1 MLDLKARALCRRNSK
16 ALIDGEKITPFSLP
30 LVSKG
35 KIKQAHLFSNSV
47 RQINL
52 HIMTDE
58 LVNSLPSCLSNW
70 FLLEF
75 GSVIELKATV
85 FLIIE
90 C

>member
-1 MLDLKARALCRRNSK
+1 MK
-16 ALIDGEKITPFSLP
+16 KIAPFSLLLIP
-30 LVSKG
+30 RG
-35 KIKQAHLFSNSV
+35 KIKQAHLLSNSV

-58 LVNSLPSCLSNW
+58 LINSLPSCLSNW

-75 GSVIELKATV
+75 GLVTEFKATV

-90 C
+90 CQIVYEMKQNINSFYHR